1 MCTNYYANSLGHKIA
16 SELGKKYIKTSYQQN
31 RESGCQC
38 KSASMS
44 LSSPINKEMHDSTSG
59 KLFGRSKTI
68 RHWAIP
74 LSKDT
79 PPIDNNLV
87 CPRGSEVDFC
97 LRAVSTH
104 CKCLS

>member
-1 MCTNYYANSLGHKIA
+1 
-16 SELGKKYIKTSYQQN
+16 
-31 RESGCQC
+31 
-38 KSASMS
+38 MS
-44 LSSPINKEMHDSTSG
+44 LSSPNNKEMHDSTSG

-68 RHWAIP
+68 SHWAIP

-79 PPIDNNLV
+79 PPIDDNFV

-104 CKCLS
+104 FKRLSLSTNSCPKGIISTAMSVLG